1 MTPMPLT
8 VVGLSHHQVAP
19 DELAVLETV
28 AGALADRLLASPV
41 VCGVIVL
48 ATCNRFEV
56 YLDAQAFHPAVE
68 LTSRTLTELLGA
80 GSASIVDALQVHVG
94 QGAVEHCLS
103 VAAGL
108 DSMVVGEA
116 EIAGQVRA
124 ALAESGDRAGAALHR
139 LFQHALATSK
149 TVASRT
155 SLGAAGRS
163 VASVGLGMVESR
175 YGPLS
180 QRRVLLIGTG
190 AYARVVSAEL
200 VRRGCT
206 DVQVHSST
214 GRAAAFAASH
224 PVRAIDPGA
233 LVDELARA
241 EVVVTCSGSNRVVLT
256 RDLVAQARY
265 GALCALPIVDLALN
279 GDVDPG
285 VAELPGV
292 DLIGLE
298 AIGEH
303 APAEAASAVLTA
315 QDIVARAAE
324 TFAHL
329 EGGRAA
335 DPAVIAMRAHIMGI
349 IECEQALVARKYPP
363 EVAQA
368 VARSLRRVSNSLMH
382 TPSVRAQELARTG
395 ELDDYRRAMHTL
407 FGIDVPVA
415 P

>member
-1 MTPMPLT
+1 MAPMPLT

-19 DELAVLETV
+19 DELAVLEPV
-28 AGALADRLLASPV
+28 AGALADRVLAAPV
-41 VCGVIVL
+41 VSGVVVL
-48 ATCNRFEV
+48 STCNRFEV
-56 YLDAQAFHPAVE
+56 YLDAEAFHPAVE
-68 LTSRTLTELLGA
+68 LTSRALMELLGA
-80 GSASIVDALQVHVG
+80 EATALVEALEVHVG
-94 QGAVEHCLS
+94 QGAVAHCLS

-124 ALAESGDRAGAALHR
+124 ALAEAGDRAGAALHR

-149 TVASRT
+149 TVTSRT
-155 SLGAAGRS
+155 NLGAAGRS

-180 QRRVLLIGTG
+180 ERRVLLIGTG

-200 VRRGCT
+200 LRRGCN
-206 DVQVHSST
+206 DVHVHSNT
-214 GRAAAFAASH
+214 GRAAAFAATH
-224 PVRAIDPGA
+224 PVHAIDPGA

-256 RDLVAQARY
+256 HELLAEARFGAQS
-265 GALCALPIVDLALN
+265 ALPIIDLALN
-279 GDVDPG
+279 SDVSPDA
-285 VAELPGV
+285 AELPGV

-303 APAEAASAVLTA
+303 APMEAATAVLEA

-324 TFAHL
+324 TFRHL

-349 IECEQALVARKYPP
+349 IECEQALVGRKYPP
-363 EVAQA
+363 EVAEA
-368 VARSLRRVSNSLMH
+368 VSRSLRRVSNSLMH